1 MPGPSLC
8 RHGLCRIKPSFPG
21 PVGKKSDMES
31 GMHCSIR
38 TVLVIHKANHEQ
50 ARSMAWTV
58 AEWLAVRDIVVLVRE
73 NVPEAQNA
81 VVPAGAMVT
90 APPQLALILGGD
102 GTMLSAARQS
112 VADGVPFFGINLG
125 RVGFMTSAG
134 LDDWQEVLDA
144 ILRDGFEVARR
155 IMVDVSVIRGGQTVY
170 CTTSLNDAVISRG
183 AMARLAAF
191 DVTLGDAD
199 VCTLRADGVVIS
211 TPTGSTAYCVS
222 AGGPLIYPGLDVLCV
237 VPICPF
243 LSDFKP
249 VVVPAES
256 PVRLA
261 LSAPE
266 TNMYLT
272 CDGQELFPL
281 DDHDVVVVQKSP
293 RCLKLAT
300 RPGDSYFGRL
310 RLKGFIN
317 RP

>member
-1 MPGPSLC
+1 
-8 RHGLCRIKPSFPG
+8 
-21 PVGKKSDMES
+21 
-31 GMHCSIR
+31 MHCDIT
-38 TVLVIHKANHEQ
+38 TVLVVYKADHVL
-50 ARSMAWTV
+50 ARNTAWTI
-58 AEWLAVRDIVVLVRE
+58 ADWLAARGVTALVRE
-73 NVPEAQNA
+73 NLPEAA
-81 VVPAGAMVT
+81 TTVVPVGAVLT
-90 APPQLALILGGD
+90 ARPQLALVLGGD
-102 GTMLSAARQS
+102 GTMLSVARRD
-112 VADGVPFFGINLG
+112 VAEGVPVFGINLG

-134 LDDWQEVLDA
+134 LNDWREALAD
-144 ILRDGFEVARR
+144 ILENGFTPARR
-155 IMVDVSVIRGGQTVY
+155 IMIDVTVIRGGECVY
-170 CTTSLNDAVISRG
+170 ATTALNDAVVSRG

-191 DVTLGDAD
+191 DVTLDDVD

-249 VVVPAES
+249 VVVPAQS

-261 LSAPE
+261 LCAPE

-281 DDHDVVVVQKSP
+281 DDNDVVAVCKSP
-293 RCLKLAT
+293 RSLVLAT
-300 RPGDSYFGRL
+300 RKGDSYFGRL

>member
-1 MPGPSLC
+1 MSRP
-8 RHGLCRIKPSFPG
+8 
-21 PVGKKSDMES
+21 
-31 GMHCSIR
+31 IR
-38 TVLVIHKANHEQ
+38 TVLVIYKADHDQ
-50 ARSMAWTV
+50 ARAMAWTV
-58 AEWLAVRDIVVLVRE
+58 AQWLAARDVVCLVRE
-73 NVPEAQNA
+73 NLPDAAHA
-81 VVPAGAMVT
+81 VLPAGAVVA
-90 APPQLALILGGD
+90 APPDLALVLGGD
-102 GTMLSAARQS
+102 GTMLSAARKR
-112 VADGVPFFGINLG
+112 VVDGVPLLGVNLG

-134 LDDWQEVLDA
+134 LADWEAVLGD
-144 ILRDGFEVARR
+144 ILQNGFVETRRLMIEVA
-155 IMVDVSVIRGGQTVY
+155 VIRRGETVFS
-170 CTTSLNDAVISRG
+170 TISVNDAVISRG

-191 DVTLGDAD
+191 DVTLGDTD

-249 VVVPAES
+249 VVVPAEA

-272 CDGQELFPL
+272 CDGQELFAL
-281 DDHDVVVVQKSP
+281 DDNDVVLVNKAK
-293 RCLKLAT
+293 RCLRLAK
-300 RPGDSYFGRL
+300 RPGESYFERL